1 MKIIS
6 ATIFLIFLV
15 VQTNAQN
22 TLASMEN
29 NVEFRTSRSNSVT
42 TKINSQPQFPGG
54 SKELAKYL
62 GKNIRYP
69 KNSENS
75 SSRGKVIVCFRIEK
89 DGKISNIEIV
99 KGVNKILNKE
109 AKRVIANMPNWE
121 PALKN
126 GMPISTLLKLPILF
140 FRN

>member
-1 MKIIS
+1 MKIIL
-6 ATIFLIFLV
+6 ATIFLTFLIL
-15 VQTNAQN
+15 QTNAQN
-22 TLASMEN
+22 ALASIEN
-29 NVEFRTSRSNSVT
+29 NVEYRTSELSLVI

-54 SKELAKYL
+54 NKELAKYL

-69 KNSENS
+69 ENSENS
-75 SSRGKVIVCFRIEK
+75 SSRGKVIVCFKIEK
-89 DGKISNIEIV
+89 DGRISNIEIV

-121 PALKN
+121 PAIKN
-126 GMPISTLLKLPILF
+126 GIPISTLLKLPIVF